1 MKNNYYLIV
10 ILLVVVIGILACVLT
25 QNVGTTETIGNTE
38 NTFATT
44 NTNTNTN
51 TNTQNVTNTTE
62 ENENTTSENNTTN
75 VESQNVTEVVEQPV
89 TNNQIYESDSD
100 IGTTDKKQE
109 AINLVKDVWGE
120 DNTEKKIET
129 ENENFEEL
137 IEKLEAI
144 TNKLENDKLSLDE
157 SVALFEEGMKLSK
170 KCNTKLEEAE
180 KKITMLIN
188 ENGEISEEKFGEN

>member
-1 MKNNYYLIV
+1 M
-10 ILLVVVIGILACVLT
+10 
-25 QNVGTTETIGNTE
+25 
-38 NTFATT
+38 
-44 NTNTNTN
+44 
-51 TNTQNVTNTTE
+51 
-62 ENENTTSENNTTN
+62 S
-75 VESQNVTEVVEQPV
+75 
-89 TNNQIYESDSD
+89 
-100 IGTTDKKQE
+100 
-109 AINLVKDVWGE
+109 
-120 DNTEKKIET
+120 KKIET

-137 IEKLEAI
+137 IKKLEAI

>member
-1 MKNNYYLIV
+1 M
-10 ILLVVVIGILACVLT
+10 
-25 QNVGTTETIGNTE
+25 
-38 NTFATT
+38 
-44 NTNTNTN
+44 
-51 TNTQNVTNTTE
+51 
-62 ENENTTSENNTTN
+62 
-75 VESQNVTEVVEQPV
+75 P
-89 TNNQIYESDSD
+89 
-100 IGTTDKKQE
+100 
-109 AINLVKDVWGE
+109 
-120 DNTEKKIET
+120 KKIET

>member
-1 MKNNYYLIV
+1 M
-10 ILLVVVIGILACVLT
+10 
-25 QNVGTTETIGNTE
+25 
-38 NTFATT
+38 
-44 NTNTNTN
+44 
-51 TNTQNVTNTTE
+51 
-62 ENENTTSENNTTN
+62 
-75 VESQNVTEVVEQPV
+75 P
-89 TNNQIYESDSD
+89 
-100 IGTTDKKQE
+100 KK
-109 AINLVKDVWGE
+109 
-120 DNTEKKIET
+120 TET

-188 ENGEISEEKFGEN
+188 ENGEISEENFGEN

>member
-1 MKNNYYLIV
+1 M
-10 ILLVVVIGILACVLT
+10 
-25 QNVGTTETIGNTE
+25 
-38 NTFATT
+38 
-44 NTNTNTN
+44 
-51 TNTQNVTNTTE
+51 
-62 ENENTTSENNTTN
+62 
-75 VESQNVTEVVEQPV
+75 P
-89 TNNQIYESDSD
+89 
-100 IGTTDKKQE
+100 
-109 AINLVKDVWGE
+109 
-120 DNTEKKIET
+120 KKIET

-180 KKITMLIN
+180 KKITMLMN

>member
-1 MKNNYYLIV
+1 M
-10 ILLVVVIGILACVLT
+10 
-25 QNVGTTETIGNTE
+25 
-38 NTFATT
+38 
-44 NTNTNTN
+44 
-51 TNTQNVTNTTE
+51 
-62 ENENTTSENNTTN
+62 
-75 VESQNVTEVVEQPV
+75 P
-89 TNNQIYESDSD
+89 
-100 IGTTDKKQE
+100 
-109 AINLVKDVWGE
+109 
-120 DNTEKKIET
+120 KKIET

-137 IEKLEAI
+137 IEKHEAI

>member
-1 MKNNYYLIV
+1 M
-10 ILLVVVIGILACVLT
+10 
-25 QNVGTTETIGNTE
+25 
-38 NTFATT
+38 
-44 NTNTNTN
+44 
-51 TNTQNVTNTTE
+51 
-62 ENENTTSENNTTN
+62 
-75 VESQNVTEVVEQPV
+75 P
-89 TNNQIYESDSD
+89 
-100 IGTTDKKQE
+100 
-109 AINLVKDVWGE
+109 
-120 DNTEKKIET
+120 KKIET

-170 KCNTKLEEAE
+170 KCNTKLEEAD

>member
-1 MKNNYYLIV
+1 M
-10 ILLVVVIGILACVLT
+10 
-25 QNVGTTETIGNTE
+25 
-38 NTFATT
+38 
-44 NTNTNTN
+44 
-51 TNTQNVTNTTE
+51 
-62 ENENTTSENNTTN
+62 
-75 VESQNVTEVVEQPV
+75 P
-89 TNNQIYESDSD
+89 
-100 IGTTDKKQE
+100 
-109 AINLVKDVWGE
+109 
-120 DNTEKKIET
+120 KKIET

-137 IEKLEAI
+137 IEKLEVI